1 MKILL
6 ITILIMKSFILYA
19 NNTDETSIILRNFAI
34 QQDKNIDKKIAGDK
48 TTMDLKL
55 NKDSAVKIAEII
67 LVHIYG
73 NHVLEQRP
81 WEITETETE
90 FIIKGTLKRPL
101 SDKNQKLI
109 LIGGVAEIVIRKSN
123 ACIIKYTHS
132 K

>member
-6 ITILIMKSFILYA
+6 IIILIMRSFILYA

-48 TTMDLKL
+48 TIMDLKL
-55 NKDSAVKIAEII
+55 DKDSAVKIAEII

-73 NHVLEQRP
+73 KSVLEQRP

-90 FIIKGTLKRPL
+90 FKIKGTLRLPL
-101 SDKNQKLI
+101 SDKNQIVVLV
-109 LIGGVAEIVIRKSN
+109 GGVAEIVIRKSD
-123 ACIIKYTHS
+123 ACIIRYTHT

>member
-1 MKILL
+1 MR
-6 ITILIMKSFILYA
+6 SFILYA

-48 TTMDLKL
+48 TIMDLKL
-55 NKDSAVKIAEII
+55 DKDSAVKIAEII

-73 NHVLEQRP
+73 KSVLEQRP

-90 FIIKGTLKRPL
+90 FKIKGTLRLPL
-101 SDKNQKLI
+101 SDKNQIVVLV
-109 LIGGVAEIVIRKSN
+109 GGVAEIVIRKSD
-123 ACIIKYTHS
+123 ACIIRYTHT